1 MEVREK
7 EMEHNILQKAKAFGY
22 LYKEHQKEIKATIQ
36 KMDEKLES
44 TLNYREKLWTESID
58 LVNQNMIKMYQ
69 A

>member
-7 EMEHNILQKAKAFGY
+7 EREHNILKKAKTFRY

-36 KMDEKLES
+36 KMDEELES
-44 TLNYREKLWTESID
+44 TLNYKEKLWTESID